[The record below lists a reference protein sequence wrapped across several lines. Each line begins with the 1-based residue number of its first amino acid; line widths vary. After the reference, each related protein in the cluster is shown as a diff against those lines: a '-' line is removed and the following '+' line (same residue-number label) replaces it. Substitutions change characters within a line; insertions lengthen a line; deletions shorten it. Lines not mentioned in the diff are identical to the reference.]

1 MNDNLKCNY
10 SKPIVRKLLTGI
22 TTIPLILRRRA
33 RRCMQNP
40 SFRLISTLFRFI
52 NDEQENA
59 KSKFASNNVITSK
72 YTLWN
77 FLPKFLFENLN
88 PRYKFANFYFV
99 IAGILQVCPPSFH
112 GRLAAMIDDSFHHYY
127 ESLSICID
135 FCRIRAI
142 DGGLYSEYAPIPST
156 VPLSECIVTQDI
168 KRHKSD
174 DKTNNTLID
183 VYDNETHHFRRIPQ
197 KDIKVGDI
205 VKVYSP

>member
-1 MNDNLKCNY
+1 MDIQKSISHFPSIHLSDDDYEEATDWYHNY
-10 SKPIVRKLLTGI
+10 TSHTQTSGKKV
-22 TTIPLILRRRA
+22 
-33 RRCMQNP
+33 
-40 SFRLISTLFRFI
+40 FI

-142 DGGLYSEYAPIPST
+142 DGGLYSDHSGHQA
-156 VPLSECIVTQDI
+156 TQI
-168 KRHKSD
+168 RW
-174 DKTNNTLID
+174 
-183 VYDNETHHFRRIPQ
+183 
-197 KDIKVGDI
+197 
-205 VKVYSP
+205 